1 MLQVD
6 LRINEASQSVERQN
20 VEVLCQL
27 SKEMELAVLGMQI
40 MQSQMAKLLQE
51 KENVKEFHLESQ
63 KRNKD
68 LSSEVLRL
76 NLQII
81 EKERSYEAKLKELNT
96 KIQEQDASFISWNEE
111 KEVIIERPSCSLHKS
126 ILFLKSCGL
135 MNNNIF
141 PFS

>member
-40 MQSQMAKLLQE
+40 MKSQMAKLLQE

-63 KRNKD
+63 KRIKD
-68 LSSEVLRL
+68 LSSEVLIL
-76 NLQII
+76 NSQII

-126 ILFLKSCGL
+126 ILFLKSFL
-135 MNNNIF
+135 WF
-141 PFS
+141 DE

>member
-1 MLQVD
+1 
-6 LRINEASQSVERQN
+6 
-20 VEVLCQL
+20 
-27 SKEMELAVLGMQI
+27 MELAVLGMQI

-51 KENVKEFHLESQ
+51 KENVKEFHLKSQ
-63 KRNKD
+63 KRIKD

-76 NLQII
+76 NSQII